1 LRWETR
7 VDLAGVRVDLAGVRV
22 DLAGFRV
29 DLLARGASMSFT
41 DRNRECEERGQAAAY
56 VLRALEPEEAERYRE
71 HIAGCAVC
79 GAAVAELQ
87 PIADSLPGAVPGVL
101 ASEALRER
109 IMDGVRSEAEL
120 LDAAGA
126 GADRPQPARRR
137 ARLSLRRPQLLTA
150 GVALR
155 RPQLLSAG
163 AALVA
168 GLLIGAIVLN
178 TGSSTPTVRVTTA
191 QLASLPAGAHATMR
205 QVGAH
210 AELVVSG
217 IAQPPRGKI
226 YELWLAGESGALR
239 PTDALFGVT
248 RSGSA
253 SVNVPGDLAGVRRVL
268 VTAEPLGGSQHPTSA
283 PIIVATL
290 RSS

>member
-1 LRWETR
+1 
-7 VDLAGVRVDLAGVRV
+7 
-22 DLAGFRV
+22 
-29 DLLARGASMSFT
+29 MSFT
-41 DRNRECEERGQAAAY
+41 DYDRECGERAQAAAY
-56 VLRALEPEEAERYRE
+56 VLHALEPDEAERYRE
-71 HIAGCAVC
+71 HIAGCVVC
-79 GAAVAELQ
+79 GATVAELQ
-87 PIADSLPGAVPGVL
+87 PIADSLPSAAPGVV
-101 ASEALRER
+101 ASGALRER
-109 IMDGVRSEAEL
+109 IMGGVRSEAEL

-126 GADRPQPARRR
+126 SADRPHPARRR
-137 ARLSLRRPQLLTA
+137 ARLRLRRPQLLT
-150 GVALR
+150 
-155 RPQLLSAG
+155 AG

-178 TGSSTPTVRVTTA
+178 SGSSTPTVHVSTA
-191 QLASLPAGAHATMR
+191 QLASLPAGAHATLR
-205 QVGAH
+205 QVGTH

-217 IAQPPRGKI
+217 VSQPPRGKI
-226 YELWLAGESGALR
+226 YELWLAGASGAPR

-248 RSGSA
+248 RGGSA

>member
-1 LRWETR
+1 
-7 VDLAGVRVDLAGVRV
+7 
-22 DLAGFRV
+22 
-29 DLLARGASMSFT
+29 MSGPMGH
-41 DRNRECEERGQAAAY
+41 DRECEERGEAAAY

-71 HIAGCAVC
+71 HVAGCAVC
-79 GAAVAELQ
+79 GVAVAELQ
-87 PIADSLPGAVPGVL
+87 PIADSLPGAVPGVV

-109 IMDGVRSEAEL
+109 IMGGVRAEAEL
-120 LDAAGA
+120 LNAAGA
-126 GADRPQPARRR
+126 DADRPQPAHRR
-137 ARLSLRRPQLLTA
+137 ARLRLRRPQLLT
-150 GVALR
+150 
-155 RPQLLSAG
+155 AG

-168 GLLIGAIVLN
+168 GLLIGAIVLSG
-178 TGSSTPTVRVTTA
+178 GSRAPTAHVTTA
-191 QLASLPAGAHATMR
+191 QIASLPAGAHATLR

-217 IAQPPRGKI
+217 VSQPPRGKI
-226 YELWLAGESGALR
+226 YELWLAGATGAPR

-248 RSGSA
+248 RGGSA
-253 SVNVPGDLAGVRRVL
+253 SVNVPGDLAGVRRVM